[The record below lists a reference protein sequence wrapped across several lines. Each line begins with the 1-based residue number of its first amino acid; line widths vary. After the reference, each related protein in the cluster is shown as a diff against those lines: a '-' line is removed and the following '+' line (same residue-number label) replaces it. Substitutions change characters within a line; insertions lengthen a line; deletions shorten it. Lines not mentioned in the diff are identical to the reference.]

1 MQVWIVSSCTGEY
14 SDEVTV
20 TVKIFSEASKAKKF
34 VDDMN
39 ADLILNCGHTSNKD
53 NGTLNVPLDDN
64 SIHGY
69 ISYTGMSYH
78 YSGPYEV
85 E

>member
-1 MQVWIVSSCTGEY
+1 MQVWIVNHCTGEY
-14 SDEVTV
+14 SDEVTE
-20 TVKIFSEASKAKKF
+20 TVKIFSLESRAKNF
-34 VDDMN
+34 VDNMN
-39 ADLILNCGHTSNKD
+39 ADLILNRLHTTNKD
-53 NGTLNVPLDDN
+53 NGTMVVPTDDN

-78 YSGPYEV
+78 YHGPYEV